1 MHLSGTLQNPVYLA
15 GLTLNKLSTGFG
27 PSLGSEIEGIE
38 GFSGSPFPPPNR
50 QAPSSK
56 AEQHGRVW
64 RSWRQTTQE
73 IPPIFLVLFLHPT
86 DGWLWRVF
94 CEGMQENGM
103 QVHIS
108 RTDFVNP
115 LTFTTST
122 WSHMTLNRFCEF
134 TGHLLER
141 GVGEPRNHRAARS
154 QALPKHPCSLQKEGY
169 AWESRH
175 AKNGLVKTL
184 MPLYK
189 LD

>member
-1 MHLSGTLQNPVYLA
+1 
-15 GLTLNKLSTGFG
+15 
-27 PSLGSEIEGIE
+27 
-38 GFSGSPFPPPNR
+38 
-50 QAPSSK
+50 
-56 AEQHGRVW
+56 
-64 RSWRQTTQE
+64 
-73 IPPIFLVLFLHPT
+73 
-86 DGWLWRVF
+86 
-94 CEGMQENGM
+94 M